1 MDQYHDDDNEEME
14 MGLSDD
20 GSSDFE
26 DGVSVIS
33 FPEELAD
40 FYPEDKSFVNS
51 FIELY
56 ILVDKLIKMIQFTR
70 SKASISDG
78 EQFWDEDQAIT
89 NFRAAKII
97 IDLKVIKIKCKSE
110 MRSSLGKLL
119 PLPDTVLDMVLRSIL
134 CGDSLEEYKFE
145 EVSVEDIGKINM
157 MYGRLTSIFILLRD
171 DDEASLENT
180 RIDLI
185 DLTAGFRET
194 ACMEEEEEEEAHL
207 ASLPGDVEEDGA
219 GAAKVD

>member
-1 MDQYHDDDNEEME
+1 MDQYHDDDNEQME

-56 ILVDKLIKMIQFTR
+56 ILVEKLTKMIQLYR
-70 SKASISDG
+70 ASVSDG
-78 EQFWDEDQAIT
+78 EQFWDEDH
-89 NFRAAKII
+89 FRAAKII
-97 IDLKVIKIKCKSE
+97 SDLKVIKIKCKSE

-145 EVSVEDIGKINM
+145 EVPVEDIGKINM

-194 ACMEEEEEEEAHL
+194 ACMEEEEAHL

>member
-1 MDQYHDDDNEEME
+1 MDQYQDDDNEQME

-26 DGVSVIS
+26 DGVSDIS

-40 FYPEDKSFVNS
+40 FYPKDKSFVNS

-70 SKASISDG
+70 DKASIRDG
-78 EQFWDEDQAIT
+78 EQFWDDEDQAIT

-97 IDLKVIKIKCKSE
+97 IDLKVIKIKCNSE

-145 EVSVEDIGKINM
+145 EVPVEDIGKINM

-194 ACMEEEEEEEAHL
+194 ACMEEEEEAHL

-219 GAAKVD
+219 DAVKVD

>member
-70 SKASISDG
+70 NKASISDG
-78 EQFWDEDQAIT
+78 EQFWDDEDEAIT

-145 EVSVEDIGKINM
+145 EVPVEDIGKINM
-157 MYGRLTSIFILLRD
+157 MYGRLMSIFIILRD
-171 DDEASLENT
+171 DEEASLENI

-194 ACMEEEEEEEAHL
+194 ACMEEEEEANL
-207 ASLPGDVEEDGA
+207 ASLPGDVEEAGA